1 MYVPRSV
8 GKRHILTNVPKYL
21 AYMYWFSCYKVL
33 KFCMLYSS
41 VQTETKLLYGWVIG
55 ISVRFSDKY
64 QVKNLYAWVK
74 MIKGGKG
81 ELHEHPTCVIF
92 LMFFMLN
99 LKTVIYKSTT
109 SYTKMAPYWEVLSN
123 MNRSIFYQKCRS
135 HPDFKDKLNGKRNKQ
150 PWVLY
155 YHLLI
160 KGPTWSSTS

>member
-1 MYVPRSV
+1 
-8 GKRHILTNVPKYL
+8 
-21 AYMYWFSCYKVL
+21 
-33 KFCMLYSS
+33 MLYSA
-41 VQTETKLLYGWVIG
+41 VQTETKLVYGWVIG
-55 ISVRFSDKY
+55 ISVRFGDKY

-92 LMFFMLN
+92 LMFLCWTQKN
-99 LKTVIYKSTT
+99 VIYKSTI

-123 MNRSIFYQKCRS
+123 MNRAFCTKNVE
-135 HPDFKDKLNGKRNKQ
+135 DFKDALNGKRNKQ

-160 KGPTWSSTS
+160 KGPAWRSTS